1 LPSDPTG
8 GILLLKKEGG
18 GAMNAPNNAVYR
30 HITVNKIA
38 GSLGAEV
45 IGVDRSLDVSDEVI
59 AEIRA
64 ALLDNLVIA
73 IRGLN
78 ITPDQQLAFARRW
91 GDIHLHPFMQ
101 GMEGYPEILAIIKR
115 PTDTKNFGGSWH
127 TDQMFAPNPAM
138 GTMLYAKEVPSAG
151 GDTIFTN
158 QYLAY
163 ESLSDGM
170 KAVADRL
177 HTVCVGDN
185 FKSADGASRKV
196 RYARQ
201 MADMKVKDPGNVQTT
216 SVHPLVRTHPET
228 GRKALYIG
236 GHVQHFDGMT
246 DEESQPLIDFFMRH
260 SIRPEFT
267 CRVRWETGTLTFWDN
282 RCTQHFAVNDY
293 PAETRIMHRI
303 TICGDQPF

>member
-1 LPSDPTG
+1 
-8 GILLLKKEGG
+8 
-18 GAMNAPNNAVYR
+18 MNAPTNSVYR
-30 HITVNKIA
+30 HLDVRKITGA
-38 GSLGAEV
+38 GGAE
-45 IGVDRSLDVSDEVI
+45 IRGVDLSQPVSDEVL

-73 IRGLN
+73 IRDQDL
-78 ITPDQQLAFARRW
+78 TPDQQLAFARRW
-91 GDIHLHPFMQ
+91 GEIHLHPFMQ
-101 GMEGYPEILAIIKR
+101 GMEDHPEILAIIKR

-127 TDQMFAPNPAM
+127 TDQMFSPSPAM

-170 KAVADRL
+170 KAVAQKLR
-177 HTVCVGDN
+177 TVCVGDN
-185 FKSADGASRKV
+185 FKQADGKSRKD
-196 RYARQ
+196 RYARA
-201 MADMKVKDPGNVQTT
+201 MTEMKVKDPGNVQTT

-236 GHVQHFDGMT
+236 GHVQHFENMT
-246 DEESQPLIDFFMRH
+246 DEESQPLIDFFMKH
-260 SIRPEFT
+260 SVRPEFT
-267 CRVRWETGTLTFWDN
+267 CRVRWQTGTLTFWDN

>member
-1 LPSDPTG
+1 
-8 GILLLKKEGG
+8 
-18 GAMNAPNNAVYR
+18 MNAPSNSVYR
-30 HITVNKIA
+30 HLDVQKISGA
-38 GSLGAEV
+38 GGAE
-45 IGVDRSLDVSDEVI
+45 IRGVDLSKDLSQEVL

-64 ALLDNLVIA
+64 ALLDNVVIVF
-73 IRGLN
+73 RDQDL
-78 ITPDQQLAFARRW
+78 TPDRQLAFALRW

-101 GMEGYPEILAIIKR
+101 GMPDYPEILAIIKR
-115 PTDTKNFGGSWH
+115 PTDKKNFGGSWH
-127 TDQMFAPNPAM
+127 TDQMFSPSPAM
-138 GTMLYAKEVPSAG
+138 GTMLYAKQVPSAG
-151 GDTIFTN
+151 GDTMFTN

-170 KAVADRL
+170 KALAGKLR
-177 HTVCVGDN
+177 TVCVGDN
-185 FKSADGASRKV
+185 FKQSDGRSRKD
-196 RYARQ
+196 RYADT

-246 DEESQPLIDFFMRH
+246 DEESQPLIDFFMKH
-260 SIRPEFT
+260 SARPEFT
-267 CRVRWETGTLTFWDN
+267 VRVRWQNGTLTFWDN

-303 TICGDQPF
+303 TICGDQPY